1 MVIFRRFL
9 GVFLAFIGL
18 FLLMF
23 EVMEFEISN
32 SQWAPFEYTN
42 MVVSLT
48 AGFVLMREQ
57 AQKNVPLLGGL
68 LWIIA
73 LMLVLYYSGHL
84 KVSDP
89 NDGAI
94 SIVDWDWINYL
105 NIVVSLLAGYFLIR
119 KN

>member
-32 SQWAPFEYTN
+32 SQWTPFDYTN

-57 AQKNVPLLGGL
+57 AQRNVPLLGGL

-73 LMLVLYYSGHL
+73 LMLVLHYSGHL
-84 KVSDP
+84 NVSDP

-105 NIVVSLLAGYFLIR
+105 NIAVSLLAGYFLIR